1 MRSAAF
7 RYLERYSASTQSLR
21 QFLKSRVR
29 KTININEIERQL
41 AYKWIESLIES
52 LTERK
57 FLDDRSFAEIRARAL
72 FERGASTRR
81 IIALLTEKG
90 IDHSLITKALNTVY
104 ADYELPDLV
113 AAIRYAKRK
122 RIGPFRNQSVRN
134 KNKQR
139 DLGMLARG
147 GFNFAV
153 SSTVIDSA
161 NADQLESQII
171 DV

>member
-1 MRSAAF
+1 MCIR
-7 RYLERYSASTQSLR
+7 
-21 QFLKSRVR
+21 
-29 KTININEIERQL
+29 
-41 AYKWIESLIES
+41 
-52 LTERK
+52 
-57 FLDDRSFAEIRARAL
+57 DRIRARAL